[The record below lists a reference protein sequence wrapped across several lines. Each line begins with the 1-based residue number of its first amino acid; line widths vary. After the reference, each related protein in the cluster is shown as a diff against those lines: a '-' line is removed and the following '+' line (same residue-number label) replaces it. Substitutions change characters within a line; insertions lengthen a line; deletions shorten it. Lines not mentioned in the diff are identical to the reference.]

1 MLEQFNDRIS
11 MLCANS
17 STIHEVRES
26 RHFFSIDGI
35 FFDSFWYSSD
45 NYRFGTSERPSYIGA
60 TLRTPSAT
68 VAKYEL
74 LRLLG
79 DYYRWS
85 RSWRAIELPN
95 NLDSIQDNW
104 AVTSGKLFGEQTL
117 SMLSRTGLIFTSS
130 DHQRSD
136 KLANL
141 MQHDFE
147 DALQLYLKE

>member
-1 MLEQFNDRIS
+1 M
-11 MLCANS
+11 
-17 STIHEVRES
+17 
-26 RHFFSIDGI
+26 
-35 FFDSFWYSSD
+35 
-45 NYRFGTSERPSYIGA
+45 
-60 TLRTPSAT
+60 
-68 VAKYEL
+68 AKYEL

-130 DHQRSD
+130 DHQRSY